1 MRDAVGQGLRRNAS
15 RTLQSRSRS
24 SSTASPIPTM
34 PEKSAPSWHSPSGSQ
49 SSLQSP
55 LQPQPRFYPGEDEN
69 PFEVPESIFHDESVS
84 SHDGYEPFGNS
95 THGGDRPLSTAS
107 TYSFAS
113 ASTDQQEFRSKP
125 PELDDGMDMDEI
137 GIAQALFECTAIYPY
152 SSTEDR
158 QLNFE
163 AGESIVV
170 FGLNDNGWYFGKK
183 VGKDT
188 TGWFPASHCIQ
199 I

>member
-1 MRDAVGQGLRRNAS
+1 M
-15 RTLQSRSRS
+15 
-24 SSTASPIPTM
+24 
-34 PEKSAPSWHSPSGSQ
+34 
-49 SSLQSP
+49 
-55 LQPQPRFYPGEDEN
+55 QPQSRFYPGEDEN
-69 PFEVPESIFHDESVS
+69 PFEVPESIFHDGPIS
-84 SHDGYEPFGNS
+84 SHEDYEPFGNS
-95 THGGDRPLSTAS
+95 HGNEDHHTTGGDRPLSIAS

-113 ASTDQQEFRSKP
+113 VGEDQQEFQSKP
-125 PELDDGMDMDEI
+125 PELDDGMDTDEI

-158 QLNFE
+158 QLDFE
-163 AGESIVV
+163 AGENIVV

-183 VGKDT
+183 VGKEA